1 MKNKFLFLLVFSF
14 CFVSSVKAQK
24 RNILIDHISVPGFIN
39 STFVTSIEQD
49 EYGMLWFGTSSGLYR
64 YNGQRFEVYTY
75 QSETSLPLSA
85 RQINQIKW
93 DKKTHQLLVA
103 TRNMGLL
110 AFNYKS
116 NSLTLV
122 AQHTEPLNAITITE
136 DGRTWVVAP
145 DGLFEFAD
153 STLLKIGN
161 ASALGN
167 PSALLALPGNEL
179 LVAGVKRVTKWKN
192 GILVDTVFIDRSD
205 KTYNDNTRITSLL
218 IDRQNQLWLG
228 TEKDGLLILDYAT
241 GQFIKEITPTQK
253 PFYSRINH
261 LLEDADG
268 NIWILTKAE
277 GIALYN
283 TDNESIQFLRKDIF
297 SQSAISSN
305 NTYTAF
311 QDKQKVIWLGTTASI
326 DYYDP
331 VKIKFE
337 HYAHNPYNNNSISDN
352 MVRSVYPV
360 SDNEIWVGTDA
371 GYLNILNRSTE
382 KVERIRIEVKQHK
395 IENPVVAFC
404 FEPISENEILVGTSE
419 GLLVMNKH
427 VKSFSFYEP
436 LKEYTKGKR
445 LRLLKQKN
453 NMLYGVCYG
462 EFFMYNISAKKLY
475 RLDLQYSPSVTAI
488 QFDNQGELWIA
499 ILGKLL
505 KLNKENAEILETKSL
520 QDTTSILVLDIQPID
535 SGMLVSTM
543 NHGVFSFNQN
553 NGKIKQ
559 FLNVQNGLPDNTVYT
574 TLIDKAG
581 NIWVSSNRGIA
592 KRDLRGSF
600 ILFDATE
607 GVQSDEFNRTAY
619 AITPGGLFVM
629 AGINGLNVFNPS
641 RIEVGEEHV
650 QPFIESVEYDDVNA
664 EEKRKNIHMLVGESK
679 FELHAKNNSFVIQ
692 YGGSGFRRPIRYQLF
707 YKLEKL
713 DKNWKS
719 NPLNQAV
726 YHNVTPGEYTFLVKL
741 VDTGGNEKIT
751 SVDVYV
757 KPPIYLTWWF
767 RLILSFVVIALAIV
781 TYRLRIQSERRDRA
795 KLEKLLAERTAQIEQ
810 SRQELAMLNE
820 KKDLIF
826 SILSHDLRSPLTTL
840 KGFLSLLIDN
850 VHEFSASD
858 IKKHA
863 EQMRGAV
870 SNSLDLIDNTLFWS
884 LSQMG
889 SIQWKPEKIQVSKL
903 IDRVKNLYLLTADKK
918 KIQVE
923 ILSDTSIYVFADE
936 NMVFIT
942 LRNLFSNALKF
953 TPEGGSISL
962 RSWVEKDRVFL
973 EVADSGIGMSAE
985 YVRNLKARK
994 QPELKK
1000 GTANEKGT
1008 GLGLLLCQQFLAANN
1023 GELQISSIEGKGSN
1037 FTMVLPVAEL

>member
-1 MKNKFLFLLVFSF
+1 
-14 CFVSSVKAQK
+14 
-24 RNILIDHISVPGFIN
+24 
-39 STFVTSIEQD
+39 
-49 EYGMLWFGTSSGLYR
+49 
-64 YNGQRFEVYTY
+64 
-75 QSETSLPLSA
+75 
-85 RQINQIKW
+85 
-93 DKKTHQLLVA
+93 
-103 TRNMGLL
+103 
-110 AFNYKS
+110 
-116 NSLTLV
+116 
-122 AQHTEPLNAITITE
+122 
-136 DGRTWVVAP
+136 
-145 DGLFEFAD
+145 
-153 STLLKIGN
+153 
-161 ASALGN
+161 
-167 PSALLALPGNEL
+167 
-179 LVAGVKRVTKWKN
+179 
-192 GILVDTVFIDRSD
+192 
-205 KTYNDNTRITSLL
+205 
-218 IDRQNQLWLG
+218 
-228 TEKDGLLILDYAT
+228 
-241 GQFIKEITPTQK
+241 
-253 PFYSRINH
+253 
-261 LLEDADG
+261 
-268 NIWILTKAE
+268 
-277 GIALYN
+277 
-283 TDNESIQFLRKDIF
+283 
-297 SQSAISSN
+297 
-305 NTYTAF
+305 
-311 QDKQKVIWLGTTASI
+311 
-326 DYYDP
+326 
-331 VKIKFE
+331 
-337 HYAHNPYNNNSISDN
+337 
-352 MVRSVYPV
+352 
-360 SDNEIWVGTDA
+360 
-371 GYLNILNRSTE
+371 
-382 KVERIRIEVKQHK
+382 
-395 IENPVVAFC
+395 
-404 FEPISENEILVGTSE
+404 
-419 GLLVMNKH
+419 
-427 VKSFSFYEP
+427 
-436 LKEYTKGKR
+436 
-445 LRLLKQKN
+445 
-453 NMLYGVCYG
+453 
-462 EFFMYNISAKKLY
+462 
-475 RLDLQYSPSVTAI
+475 
-488 QFDNQGELWIA
+488 
-499 ILGKLL
+499 
-505 KLNKENAEILETKSL
+505 
-520 QDTTSILVLDIQPID
+520 
-535 SGMLVSTM
+535 
-543 NHGVFSFNQN
+543 
-553 NGKIKQ
+553 
-559 FLNVQNGLPDNTVYT
+559 
-574 TLIDKAG
+574 
-581 NIWVSSNRGIA
+581 
-592 KRDLRGSF
+592 
-600 ILFDATE
+600 
-607 GVQSDEFNRTAY
+607 
-619 AITPGGLFVM
+619 
-629 AGINGLNVFNPS
+629 
-641 RIEVGEEHV
+641 
-650 QPFIESVEYDDVNA
+650 
-664 EEKRKNIHMLVGESK
+664 MLVGESK

>member
-1 MKNKFLFLLVFSF
+1 
-14 CFVSSVKAQK
+14 
-24 RNILIDHISVPGFIN
+24 
-39 STFVTSIEQD
+39 
-49 EYGMLWFGTSSGLYR
+49 
-64 YNGQRFEVYTY
+64 
-75 QSETSLPLSA
+75 
-85 RQINQIKW
+85 
-93 DKKTHQLLVA
+93 
-103 TRNMGLL
+103 
-110 AFNYKS
+110 
-116 NSLTLV
+116 
-122 AQHTEPLNAITITE
+122 
-136 DGRTWVVAP
+136 
-145 DGLFEFAD
+145 
-153 STLLKIGN
+153 
-161 ASALGN
+161 
-167 PSALLALPGNEL
+167 
-179 LVAGVKRVTKWKN
+179 
-192 GILVDTVFIDRSD
+192 
-205 KTYNDNTRITSLL
+205 
-218 IDRQNQLWLG
+218 
-228 TEKDGLLILDYAT
+228 
-241 GQFIKEITPTQK
+241 
-253 PFYSRINH
+253 
-261 LLEDADG
+261 
-268 NIWILTKAE
+268 
-277 GIALYN
+277 
-283 TDNESIQFLRKDIF
+283 
-297 SQSAISSN
+297 
-305 NTYTAF
+305 
-311 QDKQKVIWLGTTASI
+311 
-326 DYYDP
+326 
-331 VKIKFE
+331 
-337 HYAHNPYNNNSISDN
+337 
-352 MVRSVYPV
+352 
-360 SDNEIWVGTDA
+360 
-371 GYLNILNRSTE
+371 
-382 KVERIRIEVKQHK
+382 
-395 IENPVVAFC
+395 
-404 FEPISENEILVGTSE
+404 
-419 GLLVMNKH
+419 
-427 VKSFSFYEP
+427 
-436 LKEYTKGKR
+436 
-445 LRLLKQKN
+445 
-453 NMLYGVCYG
+453 
-462 EFFMYNISAKKLY
+462 
-475 RLDLQYSPSVTAI
+475 LQYSPSVTAI

-650 QPFIESVEYDDVNA
+650 QPFIESVEYDDINA

-1023 GELQISSIEGKGSN
+1023 GELQIISIEGKGSN

>member
-1 MKNKFLFLLVFSF
+1 
-14 CFVSSVKAQK
+14 
-24 RNILIDHISVPGFIN
+24 
-39 STFVTSIEQD
+39 
-49 EYGMLWFGTSSGLYR
+49 
-64 YNGQRFEVYTY
+64 
-75 QSETSLPLSA
+75 
-85 RQINQIKW
+85 
-93 DKKTHQLLVA
+93 
-103 TRNMGLL
+103 
-110 AFNYKS
+110 
-116 NSLTLV
+116 
-122 AQHTEPLNAITITE
+122 
-136 DGRTWVVAP
+136 
-145 DGLFEFAD
+145 
-153 STLLKIGN
+153 
-161 ASALGN
+161 
-167 PSALLALPGNEL
+167 
-179 LVAGVKRVTKWKN
+179 
-192 GILVDTVFIDRSD
+192 
-205 KTYNDNTRITSLL
+205 
-218 IDRQNQLWLG
+218 
-228 TEKDGLLILDYAT
+228 
-241 GQFIKEITPTQK
+241 
-253 PFYSRINH
+253 
-261 LLEDADG
+261 
-268 NIWILTKAE
+268 
-277 GIALYN
+277 
-283 TDNESIQFLRKDIF
+283 
-297 SQSAISSN
+297 
-305 NTYTAF
+305 
-311 QDKQKVIWLGTTASI
+311 
-326 DYYDP
+326 
-331 VKIKFE
+331 
-337 HYAHNPYNNNSISDN
+337 
-352 MVRSVYPV
+352 
-360 SDNEIWVGTDA
+360 
-371 GYLNILNRSTE
+371 
-382 KVERIRIEVKQHK
+382 
-395 IENPVVAFC
+395 
-404 FEPISENEILVGTSE
+404 
-419 GLLVMNKH
+419 
-427 VKSFSFYEP
+427 
-436 LKEYTKGKR
+436 
-445 LRLLKQKN
+445 
-453 NMLYGVCYG
+453 MLYGVCYG

-650 QPFIESVEYDDVNA
+650 QPFIESVEYDDINA

-1008 GLGLLLCQQFLAANN
+1008 GLGLLASCKL
-1023 GELQISSIEGKGSN
+1023 
-1037 FTMVLPVAEL
+1037 VR